1 MNEFSVICRILGSLY
16 NRPPQDPVL
25 QPLFTLIKEG
35 KLQAQWPLE
44 QDELLKVLQTHC
56 DPAELEQDY
65 QALFGGEHAAVSP
78 YGEDW
83 ENGPQQQE
91 VRDFLQQRG
100 MPLTDARYDSIGML
114 LLATSWL
121 EDQSQQDE
129 VLAQFTLFDHYLLPW
144 CGAFL
149 GKTEAHAR
157 TPFYRTLA
165 AVTRGAI
172 QAMYEELA
180 EQQESD
186 SQPE

>member
-16 NRPPQDPVL
+16 NRAPDDAVV

-35 KLQAQWPLE
+35 KLQPQWPLE
-44 QDELLKVLQTHC
+44 QDDMLKVLQNNC
-56 DPAELEQDY
+56 DIPALSEDY
-65 QALFGGEHAAVSP
+65 HALFGGEHPAVSP
-78 YGEDW
+78 FGADW
-83 ENGPQQQE
+83 ENGPQEAE
-91 VRDFLQQRG
+91 VRAFLQQRG
-100 MPLTDARYDSIGML
+100 MPLTAARCDHIGML

-129 VLAQFTLFDHYLLPW
+129 YLAQFTLFEEYLLPW

-165 AVTRGAI
+165 AISRGAI
-172 QAMYEELA
+172 QAMYEELTELQDPA
-180 EQQESD
+180 SEQ
-186 SQPE
+186 

>member
-16 NRPPQDPVL
+16 HRAPQDPVL
-25 QPLFTLIKEG
+25 QPLFTLIKAG

-44 QDELLKVLQTHC
+44 QDDLLTLLQNNVEMA
-56 DPAELEQDY
+56 DLEQDY
-65 QALFGGEHAAVSP
+65 QALFGGEHPAVSP
-78 YGEDW
+78 YGADW
-83 ENGPQQQE
+83 EKGPQPQE
-91 VRDFLQQRG
+91 VREFLQQRG
-100 MPLTDARYDSIGML
+100 MPLTEARCDSIGML

-129 VLAQFTLFDHYLLPW
+129 VLAQFTLFEQYLLPW

-186 SQPE
+186 QRL